1 MDMRN
6 SKYLNTY
13 LELNPLAKESIEIAN
28 SLVALLGGLERFLD
42 DVGPTL
48 RNAVDEVI
56 DMPRTQRFSLS
67 QIEKTEKTYI
77 GTKVEI
83 VLRHLFKL
91 PKGNIL
97 DLYIDGKELD
107 VKNTIGT
114 SWMIPKEAINQHC
127 LLVKINDTK
136 GLFSVGIVY
145 CSIDNISTGMNQD
158 KKRSISSGNKAI
170 LWIGKDVEMQA
181 NFFESLS
188 PDICSQLTD
197 PFASGAE
204 KIRRLC
210 RLVPNVVM
218 NRYIVECVAN
228 QKDPMKRL
236 RKNGGARDQLEK
248 EGIFVLTGAYDSKT
262 LENYGFENVGADEF
276 VAVNPALLSKAQH

>member
-6 SKYLNTY
+6 VECIKEFLRI
-13 LELNPLAKESIEIAN
+13 NPDALDSVSIAK
-28 SLVALLGGLERFLD
+28 SLVELLGGVGGFLE

-91 PKGNIL
+91 PKGDIL
-97 DLYIDGKELD
+97 DLSIGGKELD
-107 VKNTIGT
+107 VKNTIGS

-145 CSIDNISTGMNQD
+145 CSMDNISTGMNQD

-188 PDICSQLTD
+188 PEICYQLTD

-218 NRYIVECVAN
+218 NRYIVECVAT

-248 EGIFVLTGAYDSKT
+248 EGILVLTGAYDSKI
-262 LENYGFENVGADEF
+262 LEDYGFANVGADEF
-276 VAVNPALLSKAQH
+276 VAVNPNLLSKP